1 MAGTK
6 VKVEVELRDYHLNFI
21 KDQMEKYRIPDEG
34 KAIRV
39 LLDYALVD
47 GDLDEIF
54 DRKNMRCV
62 ACGGA
67 AG

>member
-6 VKVEVELRDYHLNFI
+6 VKTEVELRDYHLNFLR
-21 KDQMEKYRIPDEG
+21 DQMAKYRIPDEG

-47 GDLDEIF
+47 GDLDKIF
-54 DRKNMRCV
+54 DRKNMRCI

-67 AG
+67 VG